1 MVSYNIF
8 YYPWV
13 SHGHIYPLIPAPCF
27 YFLPWCCLERQHCP
41 QDAQPSCILLIPF
54 PDIFDVF
61 PSPCHFVRTGGAV
74 SLQCPA
80 RGCPYGRWVGSGPE
94 RSAPGAP
101 WPRSVTASAPTA
113 RPLRRPLA
121 ARAVPRGRVWA
132 GPGGANRTRPARSNG
147 AGAALRPAR
156 SERSGAAVEEDCA
169 QVRAALR

>member
-8 YYPWV
+8 YYHWV

-61 PSPCHFVRTGGAV
+61 PFPCHFVRTGGAV
-74 SLQCPA
+74 SLQCPT

-94 RSAPGAP
+94 RHGRARSPPQPPQRARCGAP
-101 WPRSVTASAPTA
+101 WRRGLCRGAGSGRGLAEPIGRA
-113 RPLRRPLA
+113 RR
-121 ARAVPRGRVWA
+121 VQTGRGR
-132 GPGGANRTRPARSNG
+132 R
-147 AGAALRPAR
+147 
-156 SERSGAAVEEDCA
+156 
-169 QVRAALR
+169 